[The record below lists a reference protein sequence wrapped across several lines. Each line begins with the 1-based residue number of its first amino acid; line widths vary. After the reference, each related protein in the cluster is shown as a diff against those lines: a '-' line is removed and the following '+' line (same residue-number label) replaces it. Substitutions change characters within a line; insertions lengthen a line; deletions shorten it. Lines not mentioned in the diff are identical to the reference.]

1 MSWQLDFAV
10 ATGIFLIFFSAL
22 ISYLISYRLSSI
34 SSLSSSEQEKI
45 SRIFSSLLAGKG
57 IPSDWEKYNRTP
69 VKIGLQTEL
78 YRIPILVKEANGT
91 SRNAIINVSLNFDPY
106 CLNKTWNNSVR
117 VYENSTPIAFQ
128 LYDQNFCSEQYLR
141 NATLLFNSSFQ
152 AYEQKVFWVYFSDDR
167 GILPANYSLQPSIN
181 QNFTVEILPEEKF
194 YTLSV
199 SKLEALKNLNHKEVL
214 QTLGDYKFY
223 LEIGE

>member
-22 ISYLISYRLSSI
+22 ISYLTSYRLSSI
-34 SSLSSSEQEKI
+34 SSLSSLEQEKI
-45 SRIFSSLLAGKG
+45 SRIFSSLFAGKG
-57 IPSDWEKYNRTP
+57 IPSDWEKYNQTP
-69 VKIGLQTEL
+69 VKIGLETEL

-91 SRNAIINVSLNFDPY
+91 SRNAIINVSLDFDPY

-167 GILPANYSLQPSIN
+167 GILPPNYSLPQAQT
-181 QNFTVEILPEEKF
+181 QNFTVQILPEEKL
-194 YTLSV
+194 YALSV
-199 SKLEALKNLNHKEVL
+199 SKLEALKNLDYEEVL
-214 QTLGDYKFY
+214 QTLGSYKFY